1 MTLLVAQALEAQ
13 GQQVAFAGLVDSYVA
28 GTAQASD
35 EREDVQDFLRF
46 VLGLSEAEAQTV
58 VGDAGA
64 EAAIAAA
71 MAKPRSPLGEH
82 GLLDAAEL
90 SQIFAVGTRLKQLA
104 LGHCALPQTRVAAHH
119 WWVAG
124 REDERRVHAAQ
135 IGAGASHGV
144 LSGGHYDLLR
154 NATLLAELDE
164 LLGGQAVER
173 QSS

>member
-1 MTLLVAQALEAQ
+1 
-13 GQQVAFAGLVDSYVA
+13 
-28 GTAQASD
+28 
-35 EREDVQDFLRF
+35 
-46 VLGLSEAEAQTV
+46 
-58 VGDAGA
+58 
-64 EAAIAAA
+64 
-71 MAKPRSPLGEH
+71 
-82 GLLDAAEL
+82 
-90 SQIFAVGTRLKQLA
+90 
-104 LGHCALPQTRVAAHH
+104 HH